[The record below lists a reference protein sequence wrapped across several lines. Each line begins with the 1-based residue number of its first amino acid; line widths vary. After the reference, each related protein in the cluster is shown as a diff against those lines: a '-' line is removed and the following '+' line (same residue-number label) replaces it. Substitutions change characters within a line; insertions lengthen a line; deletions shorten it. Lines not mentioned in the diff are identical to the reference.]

1 MTFDEWWDA
10 ICEEVWRMDDRETAD
25 FVRAAWEAATQA
37 ERERCAKLC
46 DEIEAKAVAHDKFS
60 RSDSEFGKAAAAD
73 ACAEAIRAS

>member
-10 ICEEVWRMDDRETAD
+10 ICEEVWRMDDPETAD

-46 DEIEAKAVAHDKFS
+46 DALPANDPKGGWFNDDMSAGAYEC
-60 RSDSEFGKAAAAD
+60 AA
-73 ACAEAIRAS
+73 AIRAS